1 MPKNIVYKH
10 LSHHYILERSIVLIA
25 DFHYDSFAIK
35 EKATKL
41 ITRFFD
47 SLSLDDSF
55 GFICLNNNTENL
67 EIPLD
72 RKKNNPYVKKLILKS
87 LND

>member
-1 MPKNIVYKH
+1 MPKNVVYKH
-10 LSHHYILERSIVLIA
+10 LSHHYILKRSIVLIA
-25 DFHYDSFAIK
+25 DFYYDSFRIK
-35 EKATKL
+35 EKATKF

-47 SLSLDDSF
+47 SLNYDDSF

-72 RKKNNPYVKKLILKS
+72 KKKNNPYVKKLIL
-87 LND
+87 